1 MSLMGWRTLVEWSFQ
16 YSMISKEEKVE
27 RTSIFRKEWEEF
39 CAEIIE
45 KYGKSVTC

>member
-16 YSMISKEEKVE
+16 YSMISPEEKGEIMNVF
-27 RTSIFRKEWEEF
+27 RTEWEVF

-45 KYGKSVTC
+45 KYGKAIVC